1 MFQRLKYLM
10 VDKYSCFYSE
20 KACKSF
26 PFEENLNRNQNPVR
40 FLSATFLGDIQIF
53 HIPVPLAI

>member
-1 MFQRLKYLM
+1 MFL
-10 VDKYSCFYSE
+10 SE